1 MLPTRTVSVAF
12 ARRWLTAR
20 SWARD
25 LHQMLGLTGAQAG
38 PWRQDADR
46 VYNFVAAW
54 RSAGAVA
61 KLHSM
66 KDHLEAVCRKFFW
79 HGERLPRLLPAHPY
93 PPAGLHEARARR
105 V

>member
-1 MLPTRTVSVAF
+1 
-12 ARRWLTAR
+12 
-20 SWARD
+20 
-25 LHQMLGLTGAQAG
+25 MLGLTGAQAG

-66 KDHLEAVCRKFFW
+66 KDHLEAVCRGTSLFL
-79 HGERLPRLLPAHPY
+79 RTPLPAHPC
-93 PPAGLHEARARR
+93 LHLQVSTRRALAEFEAATLY
-105 V
+105 VITK

>member
-1 MLPTRTVSVAF
+1 
-12 ARRWLTAR
+12 
-20 SWARD
+20 
-25 LHQMLGLTGAQAG
+25 MLGLTGAQAG

-66 KDHLEAVCRKFFW
+66 KDHLEAVRRAFMLDLACFRLTSNSVCRSRRGARWPSLK
-79 HGERLPRLLPAHPY
+79 PRHFTSLRSEPL
-93 PPAGLHEARARR
+93 GLSSCS
-105 V
+105 

>member
-1 MLPTRTVSVAF
+1 
-12 ARRWLTAR
+12 
-20 SWARD
+20 
-25 LHQMLGLTGAQAG
+25 MLGLTGAQAG

-93 PPAGLHEARARR
+93 LHLQVSTRRALAEFEAATLY
-105 V
+105 VITK